1 MRFANVFAMLPWVPM
16 LTHEKRHVSVM
27 YTWHGFP
34 HVNMGGVSASPTPS
48 GPTPTSEPRVSTYAA
63 CQHGVAR
70 ADMGGMPTQAD
81 ACWHGVCVSMVR
93 GVSLRMACQHGPVCV
108 TTDVRVNTGRG
119 VSLVRMACQHG
130 LRCVTISNMF
140 TRSPQAPQAGA
151 LSGVLSRADDS
162 KRDACFICGISD
174 ERCE

>member
-1 MRFANVFAMLPWVPM
+1 MSISEPAWVPPHADMRFAMLPWVPM

-70 ADMGGMPTQAD
+70 ADTGGMSTWVEVPGPHLRFPPTTQRLTHTDPQMEARPVG
-81 ACWHGVCVSMVR
+81 ARVR
-93 GVSLRMACQHGPVCV
+93 PLRSES
-108 TTDVRVNTGRG
+108 RRG
-119 VSLVRMACQHG
+119 
-130 LRCVTISNMF
+130 T
-140 TRSPQAPQAGA
+140 
-151 LSGVLSRADDS
+151 
-162 KRDACFICGISD
+162 
-174 ERCE
+174 